1 MRRRKTKKRQGRIE
15 TVIGSLFLLVLVLF
29 LVINIIVPDKKKSVQ
44 ENRMLATRPSFSL
57 SSVMSGDFTEKFENY
72 MTDQFVG
79 RDFWYHVKVT
89 ADRIGGVHKE
99 NGIYVGK
106 NGQLLEDI
114 EVPEGE
120 HLSENIKAIQ
130 SFADENADIPV
141 RMMIAPDAATVLSS
155 SLPALAKVEDQ
166 NQMISMVKKALGDS
180 VEWID
185 VSSALNKHKKEKIYY
200 KTDQHWTALG
210 AFYAFQDAASKLGIS
225 GDVSDEYISYIV
237 SDNFNGMLASKS
249 GVNLKEKEQI
259 EIYVPKEEDNDLI
272 VNYVDEGK
280 RTTSLYDSSALET
293 KNQYDVYLGG
303 NSSLLDIK
311 TVSTSTKRLLLV
323 KDSFADCF
331 IPFLTP
337 YYREIV
343 VVDPR
348 YYSGTI
354 QNVMDTYRIS
364 EVLFL
369 YSGNTFFKDNNISG
383 VFSGE

>member
-354 QNVMDTYRIS
+354 QNVMDTYWIS

>member
-1 MRRRKTKKRQGRIE
+1 
-15 TVIGSLFLLVLVLF
+15 
-29 LVINIIVPDKKKSVQ
+29 
-44 ENRMLATRPSFSL
+44 MLATLPLFSL
-57 SSVMSGDFTEKFENY
+57 SSMMSGDFAEKFENY

-79 RDFWYHVKVT
+79 RDFWHHVKVT
-89 ADRIGGVHKE
+89 ADQIGGVHKE
-99 NGIYVGK
+99 NGIYIGK

-114 EVPEGE
+114 EVAESE
-120 HLSENIKAIQ
+120 HLSENINAIQ
-130 SFADENADIPV
+130 SFADSNVDIPV
-141 RMMIAPDAATVLSS
+141 RMMIAPDAAAVLSS
-155 SLPALAKVEDQ
+155 SLPTLAKVEDQ

-185 VSSALNKHKKEKIYY
+185 VSSALNKHKEEKIYY
-200 KTDQHWTALG
+200 KTDQHWTSLG
-210 AFYAFQDAASKLGIS
+210 AFYAFQEAASKLGIS
-225 GDVSDEYISYIV
+225 GDVSDEYVSYIV
-237 SDNFNGMLASKS
+237 SDSFNGMLASKS

-293 KNQYDVYLGG
+293 KNQYDVFLGG

>member
-1 MRRRKTKKRQGRIE
+1 MKRRKTKKRQGRTE

-44 ENRMLATRPSFSL
+44 ENRMLATLPSFSL

-130 SFADENADIPV
+130 SFADANAEIPV

-354 QNVMDTYRIS
+354 QDVMDTYRIS

>member
-1 MRRRKTKKRQGRIE
+1 MRRRKTKKRQGRTE

-44 ENRMLATRPSFSL
+44 ENRMLATLPSFSL

-130 SFADENADIPV
+130 SFADANTEIPV

-354 QNVMDTYRIS
+354 QDVMDTYRIS